1 MSDITIAKGIKG
13 LVGQKMSKEVNFMDN
28 KVKIFKLSVSEVLT
42 IQEQAKLSQEDEEQ
56 AGFDVLRTVIRAGV
70 EGGENLSDDE
80 FADFPMDEL
89 SKLSN
94 AIMKFS
100 GIEGDQGK

>member
-42 IQEQAKLSQEDEEQ
+42 IQEQAKLTQEGEEQ
-56 AGFDVLRTVIRAGV
+56 AGFDVLRTVIRSGV
-70 EGGENLSDDE
+70 EGGESLSDDE
-80 FADFPMDEL
+80 FSNFPMDEL
-89 SKLSN
+89 SKLSA

-100 GIEGDQGK
+100 GIEGDKGK